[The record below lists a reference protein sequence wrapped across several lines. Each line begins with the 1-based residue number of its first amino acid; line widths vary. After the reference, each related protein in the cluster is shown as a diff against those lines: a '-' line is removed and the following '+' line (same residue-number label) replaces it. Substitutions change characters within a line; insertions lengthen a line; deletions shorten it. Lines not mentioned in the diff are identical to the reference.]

1 MATKSFIEEGE
12 VGSQGRRQWRVLL
25 AFEEL
30 YIRPSVRPKI
40 IAREGEED
48 AASATASAI

>member
-12 VGSQGRRQWRVLL
+12 VGSQGRRQWRVHL

-30 YIRPSVRPKI
+30 DDPSTKI
-40 IAREGEED
+40 IPREEGRMLCLPP
-48 AASATASAI
+48 TI